1 MLNESRFLKK
11 KKKQKKKQQQ
21 QQQFVQFQIS
31 LAQVNNQK
39 ETHYSFCHKN

>member
-1 MLNESRFLKK
+1 MLHESRFLKK
-11 KKKQKKKQQQ
+11 KNKKKQQ

-31 LAQVNNQK
+31 LAQVNKQK